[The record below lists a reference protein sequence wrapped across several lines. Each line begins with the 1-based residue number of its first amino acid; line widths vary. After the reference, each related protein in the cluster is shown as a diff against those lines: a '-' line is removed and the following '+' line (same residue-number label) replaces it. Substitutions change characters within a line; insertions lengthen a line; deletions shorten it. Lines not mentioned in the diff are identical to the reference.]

1 MKGLIDMRK
10 YLLKR
15 VLYMLLTL
23 FLVATITFFLMK
35 LMPGTP
41 YTNQAK
47 MTASQI
53 EIMNKQYGLDKPIWE
68 QYLIYI
74 FGMFHGDFGTSF
86 QYSNQPVAY
95 LISSRL
101 GASMQLGLQAMIFG
115 VFFGVILGAAA
126 AIKHNT
132 WADTGATVIAI
143 IGKSVPNFVLAIL
156 LQYYIAL
163 KLGWFPIAGWG
174 QFSNTILPTIALGVG
189 PLAETARFIRT
200 SMVEVLN
207 SDYIELA
214 KAKGLSKFEVV
225 YHHALRNSLIPLV
238 TLLGPYTV
246 ALMTGSMVIENVFN
260 IPGIGEQFV
269 KSIMTN
275 DYPTIMGVTMV
286 FSIGLVVVILITDII
301 YGLID
306 PRIRLEGTGGN
317 K

>member
-1 MKGLIDMRK
+1 MRK

-163 KLGWFPIAGWG
+163 KLGWFPIAGWS

-246 ALMTGSMVIENVFN
+246 ALMTGSMVIENIFN

-306 PRIRLEGTGGN
+306 PRIRLEGNGGN

>member
-1 MKGLIDMRK
+1 MRK

-53 EIMNKQYGLDKPIWE
+53 EIMNKQYGLDKPIWK

-225 YHHALRNSLIPLV
+225 YHHALRNSLLPLV

-246 ALMTGSMVIENVFN
+246 ALMTGSMVIENIFN

-306 PRIRLEGTGGN
+306 PRIRLEGNGGN